1 MSAKANVILIT
12 SNGERHERVSAKPP
26 AGFSTLVAPSETI
39 EALATGL
46 QQQAREGRRFE
57 ALVNTMMPDQ
67 VMSRPMAE
75 QAQRN
80 AELRTR
86 ALEEIEMLDS
96 DGVATVVGSH
106 ARNRAAA
113 ASRLVRSGQV
123 VFVDHG
129 GRRLFPAFQF
139 DLGAGRLRPEA
150 VRIVEALAEREVR
163 GWAALLWLTRPSGWL
178 AGARPVDLLTK
189 EPEKVVAAARDIG
202 VSGG

>member
-1 MSAKANVILIT
+1 MIRMSQRANVILIT
-12 SNGERHERVSAKPP
+12 PDGERRERASARPP
-26 AGFSTLVAPSETI
+26 AGFSTLLAPRETI
-39 EALATGL
+39 EALADLAATA
-46 QQQAREGRRFE
+46 QRFE
-57 ALVNTMMPDQ
+57 ALVTTMMPDQ

-96 DGVATVVGSH
+96 DGVATVLGSH

-113 ASRLVRSGQV
+113 ASRLARSGQV

-139 DLGAGRLRPEA
+139 DLDAGRLRPET

-163 GWAALLWLTRPSGWL
+163 GWAALLWLTRPNGWL
-178 AGARPVDLLTK
+178 AGARPVDLLAE